1 MNRRSFLTRTLG
13 AVPLYALLAEAGAA
27 QALAAGAVSARRWI
41 AEQQELALALAE
53 GALRPAAWQSEVEAL
68 ARRVDLAELAAE
80 IARAQT
86 RFTGRALPSYP
97 VKRSLVF
104 LDETGKRR
112 RLRYACAL
120 FSFDPDKVITP
131 HAHRHMVSA
140 HLVMEGAFRVRTFDR
155 LRDEE
160 GALIIR
166 PTADEVI
173 GVGAV
178 STMST
183 ERDNVHWFVPQAE
196 RAVTFDVIVSG
207 LDPDAPRYEI
217 QAVDPV
223 RGERLPDGSLRAPIL
238 GFEESSRF
246 YTARV

>member
-13 AVPLYALLAEAGAA
+13 TLPIYTLLAELGAA
-27 QALAAGAVSARRWI
+27 QALAGAKGSARRWI
-41 AEQQELALALAE
+41 AAQQELALALAGGE
-53 GALRPAAWQSEVEAL
+53 MPPATWQAEVEAL
-68 ARRVDLAELAAE
+68 ADGVDLAELAAE
-80 IARAQT
+80 IAGARSKLV
-86 RFTGRALPSYP
+86 GRALPSYP
-97 VKRSLVF
+97 VKRSLAF
-104 LDETGKRR
+104 LDERGERR

-120 FSFDPDKVITP
+120 FSFDPDNVITP

-166 PTADEVI
+166 PTADEVM

-178 STMST
+178 STMSA
-183 ERDNVHWFVPQAE
+183 ERDNVHWFVPQAG
-196 RAVTFDVIVSG
+196 RSVTFDVIVSG
-207 LDPDAPRYEI
+207 LDPEAPRYEI

-223 RGERLPDGSLRAPIL
+223 RGERLPDGSLRAPVL

-246 YTARV
+246 YTASI

>member
-1 MNRRSFLTRTLG
+1 MDRRSFLTRTLG
-13 AVPLYALLAEAGAA
+13 SVPLYALLAEVGVAPS
-27 QALAAGAVSARRWI
+27 LAAAAASARRWI
-41 AEQQELALALAE
+41 SEQQELALALARGE
-53 GALRPAAWQSEVEAL
+53 ILPAAWQAEVEAL
-68 ARRVDLAELAAE
+68 AGRVDLADLAAE
-80 IARAQT
+80 IAKART
-86 RFTGRALPSYP
+86 RLIGRALPSYP
-97 VKRSLVF
+97 VKRSLAF
-104 LDETGKRR
+104 LDEAGKRR

-120 FSFDPDKVITP
+120 FSFDPGNVITP

-166 PTADEVI
+166 PTADEII

-178 STMST
+178 SSMST
-183 ERDNVHWFVPQAE
+183 QRDNVHWFVPQAE

-207 LDPDAPRYEI
+207 LTPGAPGYEI

-238 GFEESSRF
+238 DFEEASRF
-246 YTARV
+246 YTAAV